1 MCVFFLHI
9 RFTSYFFSMSTQSAE
24 SKSSFKQTL
33 TKLRYTKSV
42 RVAVLCLL
50 FVILLAMYFIGEKMK
65 WLLLVLIVVVIG
77 ALGLQLTDYDVDL
90 ETLWKTGSVQE
101 SRVELK
107 DGLKIIGSSCQSN
120 NLNCAD
126 FSTQQEAQAKYEMC
140 ADKIATDNKT
150 ETTAVRNLDIYG
162 LDKDKD
168 GIVCEALQRGAA
180 TTQ

>member
-1 MCVFFLHI
+1 M
-9 RFTSYFFSMSTQSAE
+9 
-24 SKSSFKQTL
+24 
-33 TKLRYTKSV
+33 
-42 RVAVLCLL
+42 
-50 FVILLAMYFIGEKMK
+50 
-65 WLLLVLIVVVIG
+65 IG

-126 FSTQQEAQAKYEMC
+126 FSTQQEAQTKYEMC
-140 ADKIATDNKT
+140 AEKIATDNKT